1 MTYSLLMSMFSHKQF
16 GKTINNE
23 VTSQQKNDFFF
34 AIYLSSRKS
43 LILVTST
50 DTMNGSPVE
59 NFKYFTS
66 YEFFI

>member
-16 GKTINNE
+16 GKTINHE
-23 VTSQQKNDFFF
+23 VTSQQKNDFAF

-43 LILVTST
+43 LIFVAST
-50 DTMNGSPVE
+50 DTMNGSPAA